1 MKLGSMQINRELVVA
16 LGVALVL
23 LAYVQFRFNRV
34 ERVEYEKR
42 ISEQHYAIAKLLA
55 EVAEEHE
62 AAVLATA
69 ENAKL
74 LKTIKALESDCVP
87 RASVR
92 VIDDIPTVSMRE
104 KCLGFALAWK
114 DALHILAR
122 MKKNLEP
129 GNR

>member
-1 MKLGSMQINRELVVA
+1 MKLGSMLISRKLVVS
-16 LGVALVL
+16 LGVAIVL
-23 LAYVQFRFNRV
+23 LACVQFRFHRA

-42 ISEQHYAIAKLLA
+42 ISEQHDAIAKLLA

-62 AAVLATA
+62 AAVFATA

-87 RASVR
+87 RASVQF
-92 VIDDIPTVSMRE
+92 IDDIPSVSMRE

-114 DALHILAR
+114 DALSILAR

-129 GNR
+129 GNK